1 MQRAML
7 EESKPSLRQRAL
19 SARGAIAPIQRRLW
33 NSLIQES
40 ALRFAPYLAATQVAL
55 YSSVETEVE
64 TRGILA
70 HALASQKEVFFPRI
84 DWNDSAWFFQVCAET
99 DLRPGRFG
107 ICEPAGVVSLSLE
120 AQESAAN
127 RVIFVPGLA
136 FDHGGHRLGR
146 GGGAYDRMLMALS
159 GRSIFVGLAFELQI
173 LEWLPTD
180 NWDQRVHYVITEK
193 QIIDCGA
200 AAPRNGDLIVS

>member
-64 TRGILA
+64 TREILA
-70 HALASQKEVFFPRI
+70 HALTSQKEVFFPRI
-84 DWNDSAWFFQVCAET
+84 DRNNSAWFFRVCAET

-120 AQESAAN
+120 AQGSAAK

-159 GRSIFVGLAFELQI
+159 GRAIFVGLAFGLQI
-173 LEWLPTD
+173 LERLPTD

-200 AAPRNGDLIVS
+200 AAPQKGDWIVS